1 MKEIRTVQYQI
12 IGVIHSPFND
22 QKRTPI
28 QSAFSSARG
37 TVEVFPQYSEGLE
50 GLAAFSHLF
59 LVYHFHQAKPG
70 PLMETPFLDGERP
83 RGIFSIRHYNRPNPI
98 GLSIVEIEKIEGN
111 ILFIKGIDVL
121 DGTPLLDL
129 KPYVARFDHR
139 NGVRDGWI
147 DAQQKREIKDESAT
161 PENLLGTD

>member
-12 IGVIHSPFND
+12 IGVIHSPFTD

-50 GLAAFSHLF
+50 GLAEFSHLF

-70 PLMETPFLDGERP
+70 PLTETPFLDGERP

-98 GLSIVEIEKIEGN
+98 GLSIVEIEKLEGN
-111 ILFIKGIDVL
+111 ILFVKGIDVL

-139 NGVRDGWI
+139 DGVRDGWI

-161 PENLLGTD
+161 PENLLGTE